1 MKKIRK
7 MLKSIPKI
15 NYVIGFLAIVLVVS
29 FMLPSLAR
37 YENRIPTPNT
47 SVWSGNVASG
57 YRKGNGTIDDPYV
70 IANGEELAYFAEML
84 KTTDYENTYFVLSND
99 IVLNNGVFGFDETN
113 GMTYQ
118 LSNSLFYLKEY
129 TNEFYDNVNRENTKI
144 GNINLFSSLDNFKGH
159 FDGQFYTIY
168 GLYISSEDENVA
180 LFTNLS
186 GEVSNLYVDN
196 AMIYGGSKTAGIAS
210 NSNDSQLNNI
220 LYNGYVIGTNIKT
233 ETKEISIPS
242 QNVTVN
248 NQTIDIPLS
257 SIDNVTSTTLSG
269 TVSDSGTIMINGNQ
283 VSGDFTLEL
292 GSNLI
297 DELIITYNS
306 SEMTN
311 FTISNLKYI
320 INYESSK
327 TAGIIADATNTSL
340 NNIINKGTIYGKM
353 DTSGIIADA
362 SEVTINN
369 TYNSGTI
376 NGNNAAGIVTKI
388 IDNVDPITINN
399 TYNSGIIN
407 GNNTAGLINS
417 IKNSTVT
424 ISNTFDTQSS
434 FVINNI
440 ENASVNINNSY
451 AVTTTPINGINP
463 TDFITTTLTELT
475 DKNYVINNLQF
486 NEFVDY
492 TDLNINSDN
501 VWIYEDDNLPIL
513 YIDDIKNPI
522 ANIHVGTY
530 TWNNL
535 GISSNLVKFN
545 SSITFSIEQVDNLRP
560 LKEISYY
567 IHNSKTPLTKDE
579 IEVITWTNYENM
591 TQINEEGFYIIYAK
605 VVDYNDNITYL
616 NTDTLVLD
624 KSSPNVSISLNNST
638 WNNLRSDLNHLYINQ
653 TTDYNIT
660 AVDDLSGVAS
670 IEYYITDEVL
680 TSEQLNNVTW
690 ASYTENLNIN
700 TLGNYIIYAK
710 VTDNC
715 GFISYANSDYIVYN
729 GYNLNSLKS
738 GYSQDDANYINNLS
752 SVTLNFTYSDDNSLK
767 QGETHNIISNVL
779 LPVNT
784 KITLIDNVNK
794 KIYTYKTTGDNYGYD
809 TSCES
814 NECKYATY
822 PFTMFKEVGKSTDSY
837 FVETLNSI
845 NENYTIN
852 FDFSESIITNNY
864 ENISLTLAI
873 KNGVILRDTLNSSK
887 KTFNI
892 IANVDGNPTIATLDI
907 SSDYSNQPIQY
918 NSNSTTE
925 INITTGLNYSTI
937 NNNKIF
943 DTFNEDKTIGL
954 AIKLVDSENNI
965 IPKQKLKNLRFKI
978 GEQEYS
984 PDDDGIVRINLNN
997 GLNLTTTTLVITTYE
1012 DEASLAIGNYSLVIN
1027 SYLAYDGMY
1036 TNNYSNQSITIPV
1049 NVSNNYVESN
1059 YNFDVLFDNNYKIL
1073 KKADGNV
1080 TLDLDLLQ
1088 SGTTNGSI
1096 RISLYKKSQLTAYNQ
1111 DYTIIDLANYITD
1124 LEKVKENVY
1133 YLIKNPVEYNGTSE
1147 SINNFKLN
1155 FNPTNLENGGYKFV
1169 FELFNGDQKVGTIEK
1184 KFIVR

>member
-311 FTISNLKYI
+311 FTISNLKYS

-407 GNNTAGLINS
+407 GNNTAGLI
-417 IKNSTVT
+417 K
-424 ISNTFDTQSS
+424 
-434 FVINNI
+434 
-440 ENASVNINNSY
+440 
-451 AVTTTPINGINP
+451 
-463 TDFITTTLTELT
+463 
-475 DKNYVINNLQF
+475 
-486 NEFVDY
+486 
-492 TDLNINSDN
+492 
-501 VWIYEDDNLPIL
+501 
-513 YIDDIKNPI
+513 
-522 ANIHVGTY
+522 
-530 TWNNL
+530 
-535 GISSNLVKFN
+535 
-545 SSITFSIEQVDNLRP
+545 
-560 LKEISYY
+560 
-567 IHNSKTPLTKDE
+567 
-579 IEVITWTNYENM
+579 
-591 TQINEEGFYIIYAK
+591 
-605 VVDYNDNITYL
+605 
-616 NTDTLVLD
+616 
-624 KSSPNVSISLNNST
+624 
-638 WNNLRSDLNHLYINQ
+638 
-653 TTDYNIT
+653 
-660 AVDDLSGVAS
+660 
-670 IEYYITDEVL
+670 
-680 TSEQLNNVTW
+680 
-690 ASYTENLNIN
+690 
-700 TLGNYIIYAK
+700 
-710 VTDNC
+710 
-715 GFISYANSDYIVYN
+715 
-729 GYNLNSLKS
+729 
-738 GYSQDDANYINNLS
+738 
-752 SVTLNFTYSDDNSLK
+752 
-767 QGETHNIISNVL
+767 
-779 LPVNT
+779 
-784 KITLIDNVNK
+784 
-794 KIYTYKTTGDNYGYD
+794 
-809 TSCES
+809 
-814 NECKYATY
+814 
-822 PFTMFKEVGKSTDSY
+822 
-837 FVETLNSI
+837 
-845 NENYTIN
+845 
-852 FDFSESIITNNY
+852 
-864 ENISLTLAI
+864 
-873 KNGVILRDTLNSSK
+873 
-887 KTFNI
+887 
-892 IANVDGNPTIATLDI
+892 
-907 SSDYSNQPIQY
+907 
-918 NSNSTTE
+918 
-925 INITTGLNYSTI
+925 
-937 NNNKIF
+937 
-943 DTFNEDKTIGL
+943 
-954 AIKLVDSENNI
+954 
-965 IPKQKLKNLRFKI
+965 
-978 GEQEYS
+978 
-984 PDDDGIVRINLNN
+984 
-997 GLNLTTTTLVITTYE
+997 
-1012 DEASLAIGNYSLVIN
+1012 
-1027 SYLAYDGMY
+1027 
-1036 TNNYSNQSITIPV
+1036 
-1049 NVSNNYVESN
+1049 
-1059 YNFDVLFDNNYKIL
+1059 
-1073 KKADGNV
+1073 
-1080 TLDLDLLQ
+1080 
-1088 SGTTNGSI
+1088 
-1096 RISLYKKSQLTAYNQ
+1096 
-1111 DYTIIDLANYITD
+1111 
-1124 LEKVKENVY
+1124 
-1133 YLIKNPVEYNGTSE
+1133 
-1147 SINNFKLN
+1147 
-1155 FNPTNLENGGYKFV
+1155 
-1169 FELFNGDQKVGTIEK
+1169 
-1184 KFIVR
+1184 